1 MLGTGKFQTT
11 MKSPSRRHHAPAVT
25 VQLSSSPKTHH
36 CRANCLRP
44 HLPKPPREAANA
56 AACWSDSH
64 VTKDQS
70 QEAHFRSPRHQ
81 RSPFIS
87 SSSTTSFW
95 LSLGFVFLCPWKH
108 SLAEYASRSG
118 VPGRGRW
125 RPLRL
130 TKECEIMPMMP
141 RQSRPSFR
149 RPRHRKS

>member
-1 MLGTGKFQTT
+1 MRAARF
-11 MKSPSRRHHAPAVT
+11 PNARHGQIPNHHEITITPT
-25 VQLSSSPKTHH
+25 QLSSSPRTHH
-36 CRANCLRP
+36 CHANCLRP

-56 AACWSDSH
+56 AACWRDSH
-64 VTKDQS
+64 VTKES
-70 QEAHFRSPRHQ
+70 EPRSSLPLAKA
-81 RSPFIS
+81 SALPFHIIIVINKL
-87 SSSTTSFW
+87 W

-108 SLAEYASRSG
+108 SLAEYASLSG

-141 RQSRPSFR
+141 RQFRSSFH